1 MAALGWAQVTVIA
14 VLITLLIRPVGTYIY
29 RVFEKQPTFLD
40 RLAGPPERAIFR
52 LLAIDDDHEYD
63 WKGYAVR
70 FLVLDLVM
78 ILFSYLVLRMQG
90 HLPLNP
96 AQAPG
101 MRPDLAFN
109 TAISFGTN
117 TNWQA
122 YAGETQTSYLSQM
135 MVMTVCMFTSAA
147 SGLVVAIA
155 FMRGLSRK
163 GNPRIGNFYAD
174 FIRAILRIL
183 LPLALVGAIILVPL
197 GVIQT
202 MKGPAQATTLEGAEQ
217 VIPRGPVASLE
228 SIKHIG
234 NNGGGFFNAN
244 ASHPFENPS
253 PVTNIIYILLML
265 LVPASMIYALSRY
278 LANSRQGW
286 VIFVAIL
293 GLFIVFA
300 GLTVWFETRSNPET
314 QGLGVNNAAGNLEG
328 KETRFGATDSAVFG
342 TATTSATTG
351 SINSAHDSYTPLGG
365 MMLISAMMLNVI
377 FGSCGAG
384 MINILMYVI
393 FTVFI
398 AGLMVGRTPEFS
410 GKKIESRE
418 VKLAVIALLAHPC
431 ASWPLPPY
439 PWPYPRLATPSS
451 TGARTASPRWPTPSP
466 RPPPTTAAP
475 SRVWPPPPTYFNVT
489 TGLAMLIG
497 RLCHLHPH
505 AGGGGLAGGETGGAG
520 IRGHLPHRYAPLRRF
535 ADRNNGDSW
544 GSDLLPIAGPG
555 ASGGNSSR
563 HCDATL
569 IDRKSN
575 RSR

>member
-1 MAALGWAQVTVIA
+1 MAALGWGQVAVIA
-14 VLITLLIRPVGTYIY
+14 VLITLLVRPVGSYIY

-40 RLAGPPERAIFR
+40 RLAGPPERALFR
-52 LLAIDDDHEYD
+52 ILAIDDRQEYD
-63 WKGYAVR
+63 WKGYALR
-70 FLVLDLVM
+70 FLALDFVL
-78 ILFSYLVLRMQG
+78 ILFSYLVLRTQG

-96 AQAPG
+96 AQVPSMSPA
-101 MRPDLAFN
+101 LAFN

-122 YAGETQTSYLSQM
+122 YAGETQASYLTQM
-135 MVMTVCMFTSAA
+135 LVMTVCMFTSAA

-163 GNPRIGNFYAD
+163 GNPHIGNFYAD

-183 LPLALVGAIILVPL
+183 LPLALVGAIVLVPL

-202 MKGPAQATTLEGAEQ
+202 MQGPAQTTTLEGAEQ

-228 SIKHIG
+228 SIKHVG

-244 ASHPFENPS
+244 ASHPFENPG
-253 PVTNIIYILLML
+253 PVTNVIYILLML
-265 LVPASMIYALSRY
+265 LVPASMILALSRY

-286 VIFVAIL
+286 VIFVAVL
-293 GLFIVFA
+293 SLFIVFA
-300 GLTVWFETRSNPET
+300 GLTVWFETRSNPAT
-314 QGLGVNNAAGNLEG
+314 QGVGVNNAAGNLEG
-328 KETRFGATDSAVFG
+328 KETRFGAADSAVFA
-342 TATTSATTG
+342 TTTTSATTG

-418 VKLAVIALLAHPC
+418 VKLAVIALLAHPLC
-431 ASWPLPPY
+431 ILGFTAVSMAIPSARNAILNRGPHGITEMAY
-439 PWPYPRLATPSS
+439 AFTSATANNGSAFAGLA
-451 TGARTASPRWPTPSP
+451 A
-466 RPPPTTAAP
+466 TT
-475 SRVWPPPPTYFNVT
+475 TYFNVT
-489 TGLAMLIG
+489 TALAMLVGRYVIFIPMLAVAGSLAQKQMLARSEGTFRTDTPLFAGLLIG
-497 RLCHLHPH
+497 IIVIIGALTFFPLLALGPLAEYFARL
-505 AGGGGLAGGETGGAG
+505 
-520 IRGHLPHRYAPLRRF
+520 
-535 ADRNNGDSW
+535 
-544 GSDLLPIAGPG
+544 
-555 ASGGNSSR
+555 
-563 HCDATL
+563 
-569 IDRKSN
+569 
-575 RSR
+575 

>member
-1 MAALGWAQVTVIA
+1 MAALGWGQVAVIA
-14 VLITLLIRPVGTYIY
+14 VLITLLVRPVGSYIY

-40 RLAGPPERAIFR
+40 RLAGPPERALFR
-52 LLAIDDDHEYD
+52 LLAIDDAQEYD
-63 WKGYAVR
+63 WKGYALR
-70 FLVLDLVM
+70 FLALDFVL
-78 ILFSYLVLRMQG
+78 ILFSYVVLRMQG

-101 MRPDLAFN
+101 MSPALAFN

-122 YAGETQTSYLSQM
+122 YAGETQASYLTQM
-135 MVMTVCMFTSAA
+135 LVMTVCMFTSAA

-163 GNPRIGNFYAD
+163 GNPHIGNFYAD

-183 LPLALVGAIILVPL
+183 LPLAIVGAIILVPL

-202 MKGPAQATTLEGAEQ
+202 MKGPVQATTLEGAEQ

-253 PVTNIIYILLML
+253 PVTNIIFILLML

-300 GLTVWFETRSNPET
+300 GLTVWFETRSNPAT

-328 KETRFGATDSAVFG
+328 KETRFGAPDSAVFG

-351 SINSAHDSYTPLGG
+351 SINSAHDSYTSLGG

-418 VKLAVIALLAHPC
+418 VKLAVIALLAHPLC
-431 ASWPLPPY
+431 ILGFTAVSMAIR
-439 PWPYPRLATPSS
+439 PRRHPQP
-451 TGARTASPRWPTPSP
+451 GPARAHRDGLRLHLGHRQQRQRLRRAGREHYLLQRDH
-466 RPPPTTAAP
+466 RPGHAHRAL
-475 SRVWPPPPTYFNVT
+475 R
-489 TGLAMLIG
+489 
-497 RLCHLHPH
+497 HLHPH
-505 AGGGGLAGGETGGAG
+505 AGGCGLAG
-520 IRGHLPHRYAPLRRF
+520 
-535 ADRNNGDSW
+535 
-544 GSDLLPIAGPG
+544 
-555 ASGGNSSR
+555 
-563 HCDATL
+563 
-569 IDRKSN
+569 
-575 RSR
+575 

>member
-1 MAALGWAQVTVIA
+1 MAALGWAQVA
-14 VLITLLIRPVGTYIY
+14 VVAVVITLLVKPVGSYIY
-29 RVFEKQPTFLD
+29 RVFEGEHTFLD
-40 RLAGPPERAIFR
+40 RVVGPLEKALFR
-52 LLAIDDDHEYD
+52 LTGIKKEVEYD
-63 WKGYAVR
+63 WKGYTLR
-70 FLVLDLVM
+70 FLALDLVM
-78 ILFSYLVLRMQG
+78 ILFSYIVLRMQG

-96 AQAPG
+96 AQVPG

-122 YAGETQTSYLSQM
+122 YAGETQASYLSQM
-135 MVMTVCMFTSAA
+135 IVMTVCMFTSAA

-163 GNPRIGNFYAD
+163 GTPRIGNFYAD

-183 LPLALVGAIILVPL
+183 LPLAVVGAIILVPL

-202 MKGPAQATTLEGAEQ
+202 MKGPVQATTLEGTEQ

-253 PVTNIIYILLML
+253 PVTNIIFILLML
-265 LVPASMIYALSRY
+265 LVPASMIYTLSRY

-300 GLTVWFETRSNPET
+300 GLTVWFESRSNSAT
-314 QGLGVNNAAGNLEG
+314 SGLGVNNAAGNMEG
-328 KETRFGATDSAVFG
+328 KETRFGVSDSAVFG
-342 TATTSATTG
+342 TTTTSATTG
-351 SINSAHDSYTPLGG
+351 SINSAHDSYAPLGG
-365 MMLISAMMLNVI
+365 MMLISAIMLNVI

-418 VKLAVIALLAHPC
+418 VKLAVIALLAHPLC
-431 ASWPLPPY
+431 I
-439 PWPYPRLATPSS
+439 LAFTAVSMAIPS
-451 TGARTASPRWPTPSP
+451 ARDAILNRGPHGLTEMAYAFTSATANNGSAFAGLAA
-466 RPPPTTAAP
+466 TT
-475 SRVWPPPPTYFNVT
+475 TYFNVT

-497 RLCHLHPH
+497 RYVIFIPMLAV
-505 AGGGGLAGGETGGAG
+505 AGSLAEKQVVPESEGTFRTDTPLFAGLLIGIMVIVGA
-520 IRGHLPHRYAPLRRF
+520 LTFFPLLALGPLAEYF
-535 ADRNNGDSW
+535 AK
-544 GSDLLPIAGPG
+544 L
-555 ASGGNSSR
+555 
-563 HCDATL
+563 
-569 IDRKSN
+569 
-575 RSR
+575 

>member
-1 MAALGWAQVTVIA
+1 MAALGWAQVAVIA
-14 VLITLLIRPVGTYIY
+14 VLIILLVRPVGSYIY

-40 RLAGPPERAIFR
+40 RLAGPVERALFR
-52 LLAIDDDHEYD
+52 LLAIDDTHEYD
-63 WKGYAVR
+63 WKGYALR
-70 FLVLDLVM
+70 FLALDFVM
-78 ILFSYLVLRMQG
+78 ILFSYLVLRIQG

-96 AQAPG
+96 AQVPG
-101 MRPDLAFN
+101 MSPALAFN

-122 YAGETQTSYLSQM
+122 YAGETQASYLTQM

-147 SGLVVAIA
+147 SGLVVAVA

-163 GNPRIGNFYAD
+163 GNPHIGNIYAD

-183 LPLALVGAIILVPL
+183 LPLALVGAIVLIPL

-202 MKGPAQATTLEGAEQ
+202 IKGPARATTLEGVEQ

-244 ASHPFENPS
+244 AAHPFENPG

-265 LVPASMIYALSRY
+265 LVPASMIHALSRY

-286 VIFVAIL
+286 VIFVAVL
-293 GLFIVFA
+293 SLFIVFA
-300 GLTVWFETRSNPET
+300 GLTVWFETRSNPAT
-314 QGLGVNNAAGNLEG
+314 QGLGVNNTAGNLEG
-328 KETRFGATDSAVFG
+328 KETRFGAADSAVFG
-342 TATTSATTG
+342 TTTTSATTG
-351 SINSAHDSYTPLGG
+351 STNSAADSYTPLGG
-365 MMLISAMMLNVI
+365 MMLIAGMMLNVI

-418 VKLAVIALLAHPC
+418 VKLAVIALLAHPLC
-431 ASWPLPPY
+431 ILGFTAVSMAIPSARDAILNRGPHGITEMAY
-439 PWPYPRLATPSS
+439 AFTSATANNGSAFAGLA
-451 TGARTASPRWPTPSP
+451 A
-466 RPPPTTAAP
+466 TT
-475 SRVWPPPPTYFNVT
+475 TYFNVT
-489 TGLAMLIG
+489 TALAMLVGRYVIFIPMLAVAGSLAQKQVLAKSEGTFNTDTPLFAGLLTGIIVIIG
-497 RLCHLHPH
+497 ALTFFPL
-505 AGGGGLAGGETGGAG
+505 LALG
-520 IRGHLPHRYAPLRRF
+520 PLAEYF
-535 ADRNNGDSW
+535 TK
-544 GSDLLPIAGPG
+544 L
-555 ASGGNSSR
+555 
-563 HCDATL
+563 
-569 IDRKSN
+569 
-575 RSR
+575 